1 MNTPMITIKQLS
13 SLTNTLVLEFAA
25 KFYGRELTKKESDAF
40 VSMELEDKEW
50 LIKQYKEEVKYNTIP
65 DFNTL

>member
-13 SLTNTLVLEFAA
+13 SLTNKLVLEFAA

-40 VSMELEDKEW
+40 VSMEIKDKEW
-50 LIKQYKEEVKYNTIP
+50 LIRQYKEEIKYNTLP
-65 DFNTL
+65 DFHI

>member
-13 SLTNTLVLEFAA
+13 SLTNKLVLEFAA

-40 VSMELEDKEW
+40 VSMEIEDKEW
-50 LIKQYKEEVKYNTIP
+50 LIRQYKEEIKYNTLP
-65 DFNTL
+65 DFHI